1 MKIKSLFLTF
11 AFGMSTMITAIAGHK
26 YDNGVQS
33 KLTSM
38 GNGEYLEVHQSQNNH
53 ESLWLDVIKKQPDG
67 SYKRIQNTEYDT
79 GISPKVTRLTNGVA
93 VEVHD
98 SQNDNTSWIDV
109 LQKQPNGKYR
119 RVQNTKILNYDGGSD
134 NIASVGPESVLMV
147 HADMALNTHLAYALV
162 QRQSNGKFK
171 AVKQGV
177 YDHGMFPSIAPA
189 GNGKFLEVHQSQYN
203 SGLWADILQQEQ
215 DGSFKKIAT
224 KRYDTGY
231 FPMITAMGKG
241 IYLEVHQSDHDGTIY
256 SYPPQRLFYNVLK
269 IENGKI
275 VKIGAARQYDEGAY
289 PSVAAIDSKSAL
301 EVHGFIK
308 DNCGNNFGL
317 YYKTIKIP
325 SKR

>member
-1 MKIKSLFLTF
+1 M
-11 AFGMSTMITAIAGHK
+11 
-26 YDNGVQS
+26 
-33 KLTSM
+33 
-38 GNGEYLEVHQSQNNH
+38 
-53 ESLWLDVIKKQPDG
+53 IKKQPDG

-147 HADMALNTHLAYALV
+147 HEGGVFSDYLVYVLV
-162 QRQSNGKFK
+162 QRQANGKFK

-241 IYLEVHQSDHDGTIY
+241 IYLEVHQSDHD
-256 SYPPQRLFYNVLK
+256 SPADSPLRLFYNVLK

-275 VKIGAARQYDEGAY
+275 IKIGTAKKYDEGAY
-289 PSVAAIDSKSAL
+289 PSVAAIDNRSAL
-301 EVHGFIK
+301 EIHG
-308 DNCGNNFGL
+308 GNDDCHSHFGNTNEKL
-317 YYKTIKIP
+317 YYTEIKIP